1 MWVCALFFGT
11 FVNAATLKTKVSPVQ
26 KVIELLDDLSGK
38 VKADLQKEGYL
49 MDEYTKWCD
58 SESNEKEDAVAE
70 AGRTINE
77 LKATI
82 EESSGSISALTGEIE
97 DLAGKISATE
107 ADLANATNIR
117 TSEKA
122 AFDAT
127 EKELVETQDS
137 LERALVMIKRNM
149 GFMQG
154 KSHKQNMDNLVASL
168 RTIVDASWISTD
180 EKAKV
185 QQLLQTE
192 DSDED
197 LTLTAQ
203 PQAATSAYES
213 HDGGILGTLTELK
226 NKAEESLSKERKTE
240 MEAQHAYELLK
251 QSIEMELSGMQKRM
265 SAATNERSSTEETM
279 HAASAELEETKTSKS
294 ADEAYLADLK
304 MDCAAK
310 STEWAERQ
318 KSVADELAAVA
329 KAKEVLSSG
338 VSVLLQVQ
346 RSVDDPDAEK
356 RQRVT
361 TILRNL
367 AQEGHIYALSQL
379 ASEAA
384 QDPFAKVK
392 GLIESMIDR
401 LMREAAEES
410 DQKMFCDTEMA
421 KSRGKQKDLAARAD
435 MHSVR
440 IEKTEAGKA
449 KLKEAIS
456 TLTTEISEIDA
467 GMKEATDLRMQQ
479 KTEFDASSAEYK
491 QSADAVAN
499 AIQVL
504 QAYYSSGSFVQTG
517 QAPVLGGARTDIG
530 STIISMLEVAES
542 DFTQLLSEATAA
554 ETAAST
560 AFEKLS
566 LKNKFAR
573 AAKIEEVKG
582 KTSELKT
589 LEMNLLNYK
598 EDRETTGKELD
609 AVLAYLDKLKPQC
622 ETKVMT
628 YEERKAKREQE
639 IEGLK
644 EALEILSA
652 EALLQVKTTLRGAR
666 RA

>member
-107 ADLANATNIR
+107 ADLANATGIR

-154 KSHKQNMDNLVASL
+154 KSHKQNMENLVASL
-168 RTIVDASWISTD
+168 RTIVDSSWISTD

-622 ETKVMT
+622 ETKVVSFD
-628 YEERKAKREQE
+628 ERKARREAD
-639 IEGLK
+639 IAGLK
-644 EALEILSA
+644 EALAILSS
-652 EALLQVKTTLRGAR
+652 
-666 RA
+666 

>member
-11 FVNAATLKTKVSPVQ
+11 FVDAATLKTKVSPVQ
-26 KVIELLDDLSGK
+26 KVIELLDDLAGK
-38 VKADLQKEGYL
+38 VKGDLAKEEYL

-58 SESNEKEDAVAE
+58 AEANEKEDAIAT
-70 AGRTINE
+70 AARTINE
-77 LKATI
+77 LDATI

-97 DLAGKISATE
+97 ELAGKISASE
-107 ADLANATNIR
+107 ADLANATGIR
-117 TSEKA
+117 TSEKS
-122 AFDAT
+122 AFEAT

-149 GFMQG
+149 GFMQTKG
-154 KSHKQNMDNLVASL
+154 HKKNMDDLVTSL
-168 RTIVDASWISTD
+168 RTIVDASWISSD

-203 PQAATSAYES
+203 PQATTYEN
-213 HDGGILGTLTELK
+213 HGGGILDTLEELK
-226 NKAEESLSKERKTE
+226 GKTEESLSKARKTE
-240 MEAQHAYELLK
+240 MEAAHAYELLK

-265 SAATNERSSTEETM
+265 AAATNERSSTEETM
-279 HAASAELEETKTSKS
+279 HAATEELEETKKSKA
-294 ADEAYLADLK
+294 ADETYLADVK

-310 STEWAERQ
+310 ATEWAERQ
-318 KSVADELAAVA
+318 KSVAEELGAIA
-329 KAKEVLSSG
+329 KAKEILSSG
-338 VSVLLQVQ
+338 VKVLLQVSK
-346 RSVDDPDAEK
+346 RATDDDDAAK

-367 AQEGHIYALSQL
+367 AEEGHVYALSQL

-384 QDPFAKVK
+384 SDPFGKVK

-410 DQKMFCDTEMA
+410 DQKAFCDSEMT
-421 KSRGKQKDLAARAD
+421 KSRAKQKDLAARAD
-435 MHSVR
+435 MHTVR
-440 IEKTEAGKA
+440 IEKSEAGKA
-449 KLKEAIS
+449 KLNEQIS
-456 TLTTEISEIDA
+456 TLTTEIAEIDA
-467 GMKEATDLRMQQ
+467 GMKEATDLRM
-479 KTEFDASSAEYK
+479 KEKAEFDESSAEYR

-504 QAYYSSGSFVQTG
+504 QSYYSQGSFVQAQAA
-517 QAPVLGGARTDIG
+517 QAPELGGAKSDIG

-542 DFTQLLSEATAA
+542 EFTQLLSEATAA
-554 ETAAST
+554 ENAAASS
-560 AFEKLS
+560 FEKLGK
-566 LKNKFAR
+566 KNTFAR

-582 KTSELKT
+582 KGSELKS

-622 ETKVMT
+622 ETKVVSFD
-628 YEERKAKREQE
+628 ERKARREAD
-639 IEGLK
+639 IAGLK
-644 EALEILSA
+644 EALAILSA
-652 EALLQVKTTLRGAR
+652 
-666 RA
+666 

>member
-1 MWVCALFFGT
+1 MPVWVCALFLGT
-11 FVNAATLKTKVSPVQ
+11 LVDAATLKTKVSPVQ

-107 ADLANATNIR
+107 ADLANATGIR

-622 ETKVMT
+622 ETKVVSFG
-628 YEERKAKREQE
+628 ERKARREAD
-639 IEGLK
+639 IAGLK
-644 EALEILSA
+644 EALAILSD
-652 EALLQVKTTLRGAR
+652 
-666 RA
+666 

>member
-107 ADLANATNIR
+107 ADLANATGIR

-598 EDRETTGKELD
+598 EDRETTGK
-609 AVLAYLDKLKPQC
+609 
-622 ETKVMT
+622 
-628 YEERKAKREQE
+628 
-639 IEGLK
+639 
-644 EALEILSA
+644 
-652 EALLQVKTTLRGAR
+652 
-666 RA
+666 

>member
-1 MWVCALFFGT
+1 
-11 FVNAATLKTKVSPVQ
+11 
-26 KVIELLDDLSGK
+26 
-38 VKADLQKEGYL
+38 
-49 MDEYTKWCD
+49 
-58 SESNEKEDAVAE
+58 
-70 AGRTINE
+70 
-77 LKATI
+77 
-82 EESSGSISALTGEIE
+82 
-97 DLAGKISATE
+97 
-107 ADLANATNIR
+107 
-117 TSEKA
+117 
-122 AFDAT
+122 
-127 EKELVETQDS
+127 
-137 LERALVMIKRNM
+137 
-149 GFMQG
+149 
-154 KSHKQNMDNLVASL
+154 
-168 RTIVDASWISTD
+168 
-180 EKAKV
+180 
-185 QQLLQTE
+185 
-192 DSDED
+192 
-197 LTLTAQ
+197 
-203 PQAATSAYES
+203 
-213 HDGGILGTLTELK
+213 
-226 NKAEESLSKERKTE
+226 
-240 MEAQHAYELLK
+240 
-251 QSIEMELSGMQKRM
+251 
-265 SAATNERSSTEETM
+265 M
-279 HAASAELEETKTSKS
+279 HAATAELEETKTSKS

-318 KSVADELAAVA
+318 KSVADELAAIA
-329 KAKEVLSSG
+329 KAKEILSSG

-361 TILRNL
+361 AILRNL
-367 AQEGHIYALSQL
+367 AQEGHVYALSQL

-401 LMREAAEES
+401 LMREAAAES

-440 IEKTEAGKA
+440 IEKTEAGMA

-504 QAYYSSGSFVQTG
+504 QSYYSSGSFVQTG

-566 LKNKFAR
+566 KKNTFAR

-598 EDRETTGKELD
+598 EDRETTGK
-609 AVLAYLDKLKPQC
+609 
-622 ETKVMT
+622 
-628 YEERKAKREQE
+628 
-639 IEGLK
+639 
-644 EALEILSA
+644 
-652 EALLQVKTTLRGAR
+652 
-666 RA
+666 

>member
-107 ADLANATNIR
+107 ADLANATGIR

-622 ETKVMT
+622 ETKVVSFG
-628 YEERKAKREQE
+628 ERKARREAD
-639 IEGLK
+639 IAGLK
-644 EALEILSA
+644 EALAILSD
-652 EALLQVKTTLRGAR
+652 
-666 RA
+666 

>member
-107 ADLANATNIR
+107 ADLANATGIR

-440 IEKTEAGKA
+440 IEKTEACKA

-622 ETKVMT
+622 ETKVVSFA
-628 YEERKAKREQE
+628 ERKARREAD
-639 IEGLK
+639 IAGLK
-644 EALEILSA
+644 EALAILSS
-652 EALLQVKTTLRGAR
+652 
-666 RA
+666 

>member
-1 MWVCALFFGT
+1 MWVCALFLGT
-11 FVNAATLKTKVSPVQ
+11 FVDAATLKAKVSPVQ
-26 KVIELLDDLSGK
+26 KVIELLDELKGK
-38 VKADLQKEGYL
+38 VQGDLAKEQFM

-58 SESNEKEDAVAE
+58 SEATQKEEAISE
-70 AGRTINE
+70 AGRTIDE
-77 LKATI
+77 LDATI
-82 EESSGSISALTGEIE
+82 EESSGSISALTAEIE
-97 DLAGKISATE
+97 ELAGKISATE
-107 ADLANATNIR
+107 ADLANATGIR
-117 TSEKA
+117 TAEKA

-154 KSHKQNMDNLVASL
+154 KAHKKNMDELVTSL
-168 RTIVDASWISTD
+168 KTIVDASWISND
-180 EKAKV
+180 DKAKV

-197 LTLTAQ
+197 LTLQ
-203 PQAATSAYES
+203 PQAATSSYET
-213 HDGGILGTLTELK
+213 HDGGILETLTELK
-226 NKAEESLSKERKTE
+226 DKAEESLSKARKTE

-265 SAATNERSSTEETM
+265 TAATNQRSSTEETM
-279 HAASAELEETKTSKS
+279 HAASAELEETKKSKA
-294 ADEAYLADLK
+294 ADESYLSDLK

-310 STEWAERQ
+310 ATEWSERQ
-318 KSVADELAAVA
+318 KSVEEELGAIA
-329 KAKEVLSSG
+329 KAKEILSSG
-338 VSVLLQVQ
+338 VKVLLQVK
-346 RSVDDPDAEK
+346 RSVDDADAEK

-361 TILRNL
+361 SILRNL
-367 AQEGHIYALSQL
+367 AQQGHVYALSQL

-384 QDPFAKVK
+384 SDPFGKVK

-401 LMREAAEES
+401 LMQEAAAES
-410 DQKMFCDTEMA
+410 DQKAFCDSEMA

-435 MHSVR
+435 MHTVR
-440 IEKTEAGKA
+440 IEKSEAGKA

-456 TLTTEISEIDA
+456 TLTTEIAEIDA
-467 GMKEATDLRMQQ
+467 GMKEATDLRM
-479 KTEFDASSAEYK
+479 KEKEEFDASSAEYR

-504 QAYYSSGSFVQTG
+504 QSYYAGSFVQVQ
-517 QAPVLGGARTDIG
+517 QAPVLGGAKSDIG

-542 DFTQLLSEATAA
+542 EFTQLLSEATAA
-554 ETAAST
+554 ENAAAT

-566 LKNKFAR
+566 SKNTLAR
-573 AAKIEEVKG
+573 VAKIDEVKG
-582 KTSELKT
+582 KGSELKT

-622 ETKVMT
+622 ETKVVSFA
-628 YEERKAKREQE
+628 ERKAKREAD
-639 IEGLK
+639 IAGLK
-644 EALEILSA
+644 EALAILSS
-652 EALLQVKTTLRGAR
+652 
-666 RA
+666 